1 MNKLRWIISEHKLP
15 RCGNQPGNV
24 TERLPPPDQV
34 PAPCGATPPTF
45 GLGSRENGT
54 WEPTLNLTPPAARVS
69 LSRRPLSL
77 YLENKTLPF
86 LT

>member
-24 TERLPPPDQV
+24 TERLPPPDQAPR
-34 PAPCGATPPTF
+34 PAGPPPAHIRIGVQGERNLGAD
-45 GLGSRENGT
+45 
-54 WEPTLNLTPPAARVS
+54 AARVS